1 MANLLEFKKSDKDI
15 GISVRTQIKG
25 PESVLLNEFIE
36 QYSDKLTSYKKH
48 YALFYEPLVPT
59 GYPDLVVVT
68 YNPKK
73 FSSWTKERTRLGVL
87 ELKVLH
93 HLYFVK
99 GSTSEVIESQLGLNS
114 KQLLGILEKL
124 LDASLLKRS
133 GSRWIPVP
141 LRSTYGINNIKTIE
155 AKISDWSGVLQQANM
170 NRWFS
175 SESYVLSPVHT
186 PSKRIISE
194 AEKSGIGIYSK
205 PLGGSAKVV
214 QKPLRSAGLPV
225 SYASWLFN
233 EWIGRQLMKEG
244 RI

>member
-1 MANLLEFKKSDKDI
+1 MAKLLEFKKSDKDI

-25 PESVLLNEFIE
+25 PESILINEFVE
-36 QYSDKLTSYKKH
+36 QYSDKLTSLKRY

-68 YNPKK
+68 YNPEKYRQ
-73 FSSWTKERTRLGVL
+73 WTKERARLGVL

-99 GSTSEVIESQLGLNS
+99 GSTSEKLERQLGLES
-114 KQLLGILEKL
+114 KQILRILEKL

-133 GSRWIPVP
+133 KSRWVPVP
-141 LRSTYGINNIKTIE
+141 LRNTYGINNIKTIE
-155 AKISDWSGVLQQANM
+155 AKISDWSGALQQANM
-170 NRWFS
+170 NRLFS

-186 PSKRIISE
+186 PFNRIISE
-194 AEKSGIGIYSK
+194 AKKSGIGIYSK
-205 PLGGSAKVV
+205 PLGGNAKVV
-214 QKPLRSAGLPV
+214 QKPLRSSGLPV

-233 EWIGRQLMKEG
+233 EWIGRQLLREQ